1 MTVSLVLRFAARD
14 WRAGELRLLLAALL
28 LAVGA
33 VSAISLFVDR
43 LQRALIAESTTFL
56 GADRTIDSSR
66 AIPDR
71 FRELAAAEGLAA
83 VDIVSFPSM
92 VAAASAEKSQ
102 LASVKAVEAG
112 YPLRIGRRF

>member
-66 AIPDR
+66 AIP
-71 FRELAAAEGLAA
+71 GT
-83 VDIVSFPSM
+83 FPR
-92 VAAASAEKSQ
+92 V
-102 LASVKAVEAG
+102 G
-112 YPLRIGRRF
+112 GG